1 MNIDW
6 LKRHIRDFDFM
17 LVIILLCISVFS
29 VLAVYSA
36 TAKRAGMENWYIKEI
51 MWQILSYIFMFVFV
65 LVDYRMLRNRVAWI
79 GYWISLVLLIA
90 VFAFPSV
97 NGAHSWIILPGI
109 QFQPSEFAKIFV
121 ILVISD
127 YMAKVKEKEERFGF
141 KHFSLIALIVGVPF
155 ALILKEPALG
165 QALVLLGIM
174 GAMLI
179 LFLEKRQLV
188 LYCIM
193 GALLVTSVFMVMSVY
208 PDQTIRLIQNTPLDD
223 HQKERIITFVDPEA
237 DPQNG
242 GWQALEAKIA
252 IGAGQLFGRGLLNG
266 SQTQGEWVPEQW
278 TDFIFSAIGEEL
290 GFVGSSTLVFLF
302 FLLLNRMIRIA
313 STVDD
318 DFAIHFIAGA
328 VGMFTFQIYENIGM
342 NLSLMPVAGITLP
355 FVSYGGTSLLTNF
368 VVVGIVLSIAIRRR
382 KLVF

>member
-6 LKRHIRDFDFM
+6 FKRHMRDFDFLM
-17 LVIILLCISVFS
+17 VITLLCISVYS
-29 VLAVYSA
+29 VLAVFSA
-36 TAKRAGMENWYIKEI
+36 TARRSGMENLYVKEI
-51 MWQILSYIFMFVFV
+51 LWQILSYLFMFLFIR
-65 LVDYRMLRNRVAWI
+65 LDYRVLKNRVAWM
-79 GYWISLVLLIA
+79 GYWISIALLIV

-97 NGAHSWIILPGI
+97 NGAHSWIMLPGI
-109 QFQPSEFAKIFV
+109 QFQPSELAKIFT
-121 ILVISD
+121 ILAIAD
-127 YMAKVKEKEERFGF
+127 YMTNVQEKEEVFGW
-141 KHFSLIALIVGVPF
+141 KHYGVIFLITALPF

-165 QALVLLGIM
+165 QALVFFGIL

-179 LFLEKRQLV
+179 MFLNNRQLV
-188 LYCIM
+188 VYCTV
-193 GALLVTSVFMVMSVY
+193 GALFIAAIFLVMSVY
-208 PDQTIRLIQNTPLDD
+208 PNQTMQLVQKAPLDA
-223 HQKERIITFVDPEA
+223 HQKERIITFIDPEA

-252 IGAGQLFGRGLLNG
+252 VGAGQLFGRGLLNG

-278 TDFIFSAIGEEL
+278 TDFIFSAIGEEF
-290 GFVGSSTLVFLF
+290 GFIGSSILIILF
-302 FLLLNRMIRIA
+302 FLLLNRMIRVA
-313 STVDD
+313 MTTDD
-318 DFAIHFIAGA
+318 DFARYFIVGS

-368 VVVGIVLSIAIRRR
+368 IVIGIVLSIAIRRR